1 MIEAILLLL
10 LVLLAIMAVETQI
23 LRMAVVFLGIFSLLL
38 SFLYLYY
45 AAPDV
50 AIAEAVMASGLV
62 TLLYLTALKRHRVYN
77 ICFTNEQFGEV
88 NDRYII
94 EGTRRGQLLREVEQ
108 FCISK
113 ELEPQTVF
121 TPDDLDSLMEA
132 NKYDLIIRQEGER
145 LTIYG
150 SQENYF
156 VDELEMLLILRYQDL
171 NTSFVRYTEEGVFV
185 NTGEAL

>member
-77 ICFTNEQFGEV
+77 ICFTNEEFGEV
-88 NDRYII
+88 DDRYII

-113 ELEPQTVF
+113 ELEPQIVF
-121 TPDDLDSLMEA
+121 TPEDLDALMEA

-156 VDELEMLLILRYQDL
+156 VDELEMLLILRYEDL
-171 NTSFVRYTEEGVFV
+171 NTSFVRYAEDGSFVSVEE
-185 NTGEAL
+185 AS